1 MSFFKINRKK
11 DPPVLQQ
18 DADIFGE
25 SASDPDSN
33 IVEVEHVKQLKTM
46 LKGEFPQKEVT
57 RAKIRQTNIAS
68 IVTIASVTLFFV
80 LFFTLDL
87 PGKILSAKV
96 SQPVTVV
103 PSVSSNDQLDTEN
116 SPSSPHIV
124 VLPGSDVDVTKDD
137 LLSYLGDMP
146 DDDVQTIL
154 ETIQAQKNDKI
165 NSSDAGDPSSEN
177 EVTSGTVASS
187 VSVPPSVDPDT
198 SIGTAP
204 VAADIE
210 AKRLLSVQIDG
221 SKRLRLVQD
230 LNASDYLYYVAEDG
244 DTLLTLSNA
253 FGVSLGQLLELN
265 ALHDADVIRAG
276 QILIFPGETKQPE
289 LNGE

>member
-11 DPPVLQQ
+11 DPLLSQQ
-18 DADIFGE
+18 DSDIFGE

-33 IVEVEHVKQLKTM
+33 IVEVEHVKPLKTM
-46 LKGEFPQKEVT
+46 LKGEFPQKEVN

-96 SQPVTVV
+96 SQPVTAVS
-103 PSVSSNDQLDTEN
+103 SVSSNDQLDTEH

-124 VLPGSDVDVTKDD
+124 VLPGSDVTKDD
-137 LLSYLGDMP
+137 LLSYLADMP
-146 DDDVQTIL
+146 DDDVQTLL
-154 ETIQAQKNDKI
+154 ETIQAQKNGKI
-165 NSSDAGDPSSEN
+165 NSSDAGKSSSEN
-177 EVTSGTVASS
+177 EVTSGTVSSS

-198 SIGTAP
+198 SLGTAQ
-204 VAADIE
+204 VATDIE
-210 AKRLLSVQIDG
+210 TKRLFSVQVDG

-244 DTLLTLSNA
+244 DTLLALSNA